1 MAGTQVGEKRQGSP
15 EYAMLRLS
23 TLAIRSV
30 GAVVGAV
37 LLWSASSGCGG
48 DDAGAPPSESTPP
61 RANSPSV
68 HTPGVT
74 PEDSPS
80 EQVAA
85 LVYSQWGQH
94 EDTIWLLA
102 SVGAPEPSAVATI
115 AHSDSW
121 GISASLSPAGDWI
134 AYTVLSPDIFD
145 PSVAAD
151 AGAQV
156 WALSLAGGEPLLLGE
171 DADVR
176 VAPVWS
182 PDSSAVVYQSFDRQ
196 RNSTDVIRVTL
207 EDKVGVRLTSV
218 TAAGSVFPLTFA
230 PDGDTFYL
238 GRTTGVQVEV
248 LAVSSAGGTP
258 QTVTSIPGGILGG
271 WALSPERERLV
282 VASETNEGEWG
293 LWVADFEAGSVARV
307 QAEGLPADRELLT
320 PVWHPRD
327 AMVTLGTAPGTDGS
341 GVLNVPLDGEP
352 ADRLAGPEQG
362 LDAPVLWSPQ
372 GVDLVVEEY
381 SEYPVQRRPTLR
393 LITGDGQRHALAE
406 GAEATVIGWIT
417 GQ

>member
-1 MAGTQVGEKRQGSP
+1 M
-15 EYAMLRLS
+15 RLS

-30 GAVVGAV
+30 GAAVGAV
-37 LLWSASSGCGG
+37 LIWSASSGCSG
-48 DDAGAPPSESTPP
+48 DDAGAPPGESTPP
-61 RANSPSV
+61 RANPPTL
-68 HTPGVT
+68 HTPRVT
-74 PEDSPS
+74 PEDSLS
-80 EQVAA
+80 SQAA
-85 LVYSQWGQH
+85 TLVYSQWGQN
-94 EDTIWLLA
+94 EDTIWRLA
-102 SVGAPEPSAVATI
+102 SVGAPEPEAVATI
-115 AHSDSW
+115 AHADSW

-134 AYTVLSPDIFD
+134 AYTALSPDIFD

-156 WALSLAGGEPLLLGE
+156 WALPLSGGEPLLLAE

-182 PDSSAVVYQSFDRQ
+182 PDASAVVYQRFDRQ
-196 RNSTDVIRVTL
+196 RNATDLIRVTL
-207 EDKVGVRLTSV
+207 EDKVGAPLTSV

-238 GRTTGVQVEV
+238 GRTTGAQVEL
-248 LAVSSAGGTP
+248 LAVSSAGGEP
-258 QTVTSIPGGILGG
+258 RTVASIPGGILGG

-282 VASETNEGEWG
+282 LANETNEGEWG
-293 LWVADFEAGSVARV
+293 LWVADLEAGSVARI
-307 QAEGLPADRELLT
+307 QAEGLPADRELLR

-327 AMVTLGTAPGTDGS
+327 AMVTLGTAPGPDGN
-341 GVLNVPLDGEP
+341 GVLNVPLDGGQ
-352 ADRLAGPEQG
+352 ADRIAGPERG

-381 SEYPVQRRPTLR
+381 SEYPVQQRPTLR

-406 GAEATVIGWIT
+406 GAEATVIGWST

>member
-1 MAGTQVGEKRQGSP
+1 M
-15 EYAMLRLS
+15 
-23 TLAIRSV
+23 
-30 GAVVGAV
+30 
-37 LLWSASSGCGG
+37 
-48 DDAGAPPSESTPP
+48 
-61 RANSPSV
+61 
-68 HTPGVT
+68 
-74 PEDSPS
+74 
-80 EQVAA
+80 
-85 LVYSQWGQH
+85 
-94 EDTIWLLA
+94 
-102 SVGAPEPSAVATI
+102 
-115 AHSDSW
+115 
-121 GISASLSPAGDWI
+121 
-134 AYTVLSPDIFD
+134 
-145 PSVAAD
+145 
-151 AGAQV
+151 
-156 WALSLAGGEPLLLGE
+156 WALSLSGGEPLLLAE

-196 RNSTDVIRVTL
+196 RNSTDVIRVNLGGQGRCPSNQRNSRRIGLSPDLRTRWRHVL
-207 EDKVGVRLTSV
+207 PGPDHWRAESRL
-218 TAAGSVFPLTFA
+218 
-230 PDGDTFYL
+230 
-238 GRTTGVQVEV
+238 

-258 QTVTSIPGGILGG
+258 QTVASIPGGILGG